1 MSIFQNYENSYLKE
15 NQFLDLNRIRTEVAE
30 LSKYEEVGLLL
41 KCLIKIKIILF
52 FSVWTWDISI
62 NSSNELMNIY

>member
-41 KCLIKIKIILF
+41 KCLIKIKMILF
-52 FSVWTWDISI
+52 FQYEHEIFP
-62 NSSNELMNIY
+62 